1 MSKEEYVVT
10 EKPRL
15 SASAILLI
23 FLMLMVL
30 LQSFMIFQMYQ
41 QISSLQ
47 NQLTILNAQLKIL
60 NPQVQQLNQRYG
72 RIDSLLNIYLQTLVI
87 RMYKEMFPN
96 ISEEEI
102 RKMIED
108 LVLKQTQT
116 NTNTTGFVVS

>member
-1 MSKEEYVVT
+1 MSKEEYVVA

-41 QISSLQ
+41 RMTYLE
-47 NQLTILNAQLKIL
+47 NQLTVLNAQLKIL
-60 NPQVQQLNQRYG
+60 TPQIQQMNQRYG

-96 ISEEEI
+96 LSEEEI

-108 LVLKQTQT
+108 LVLKQQT
-116 NTNTTGFVVS
+116 TNTTGFVIS